1 MHRNRALVLF
11 FVLAF
16 TFAWVFWTIPILIKA
31 GVYKDSDLSSLF
43 GLGVAAPILA
53 ATATALISNG
63 KEGIKSLYSR
73 FFVKKIPF
81 IWYLLA
87 VALPMLFSFLT
98 IVVYGIITNQAER
111 ILEFFFPLNFLN
123 SILFLIVFA
132 TFEEVG
138 WRGFALPRIREKHN
152 AVSSALILGLI
163 WSLWHLPKLI
173 SEGMTDVL
181 SIITLSIFGLL
192 LSIFISWIYENTGGS
207 IFIAILIHASANAAI
222 YCISPDVMEKIG
234 FNTMS
239 LVLIVIWGLFATS
252 VIIYS
257 GQDLKRITEI

>member
-1 MHRNRALVLF
+1 MDRKKTLVLF

-31 GVYKDSDLSSLF
+31 GVYKDAGLGSFF

-53 ATATALISNG
+53 ATATAFISKG
-63 KEGIKSLYSR
+63 KEGIKSLYAR

-87 VALPMLFSFLT
+87 IALPMVLSFLT
-98 IVVYGIITNQAER
+98 TVMYGILTNQAVR
-111 ILEFFFPLNFLN
+111 ISEIFIPLNFLS

-132 TFEEVG
+132 ALEEVG

-163 WSLWHLPKLI
+163 WGLWHLPKLI

-181 SIITLSIFGLL
+181 SIITLIIFGLL
-192 LSIFISWIYENTGGS
+192 LSVFISWFYENTGGS
-207 IFIAILIHASANAAI
+207 IFFAILIHASVNASI

-239 LVLIVIWGLFATS
+239 LIFIAIWSLFAIS
-252 VIIYS
+252 VVIYS
-257 GQDLKRITEI
+257 GQDLIRKPKI